1 MAHVHSRQ
9 MLKACRHFVGLG
21 ALITVALLG
30 TQTFVQ
36 NVIVTRSSLVPYDQ
50 ECSVYI
56 LTEYGWHSQERS
68 GQVTGDQR
76 PIAPMIGMMSPESH
90 FSHVAT
96 KFHHFD
102 RSH

>member
-1 MAHVHSRQ
+1 MGV
-9 MLKACRHFVGLG
+9 G

-36 NVIVTRSSLVPYDQ
+36 NVIVTRSSLIPDDQ

-56 LTEYGWHSQERS
+56 LTQYGWHSQERS

-76 PIAPMIGMMSPESH
+76 PIAPMIGMMFLSLILPH
-90 FSHVAT
+90 LAT
-96 KFHHFD
+96 EIHDFD